1 MEKITQLS
9 RFKIRWLTNKT
20 LILMLFGLIL
30 PMSQVQAQYCTPVT
44 SSGCTSGDDL
54 NSVVLTG
61 HAGSVLSDLNTGC
74 TTTPTNGYSDRT
86 SLFTAVDLMPSQTY
100 QVQLNT
106 NYGSPTYEKASIWI
120 DFNNDFTFSASEKLL
135 VDLPLAQSPAF
146 ATASITIPFGA
157 TPGIKRMRVRVVYT
171 SGTTTNDACTSVT
184 WGDTHDYNVNILT
197 LPACSG
203 TVNAGTAVASETAAC
218 IGKPINLSL
227 SGNTIASG
235 ITFQWQSS
243 PAGANT
249 FTDISGA
256 TGPMHTIASQTTA
269 TDYRCVVTCTSS
281 NSTKMSTV
289 VSVAQNPIT
298 NCYCIP
304 TYTYACSGTGV
315 NLNSVKIIGEGTSI
329 ISDLNTGCSAPN
341 YQNRTSN
348 FTPVNL
354 LQDSKYEIQLNTNYT
369 SASYVWA
376 SVWIDLN
383 NDGVFDETS
392 EKLLTDMQMA
402 TTPSFASGFI
412 SIPDNTSPGIHR
424 LRIRTVYY
432 SSTNAC
438 ELRSEGETHDYNV
451 NIVAVSCFRPV
462 DIQISDVTKNSAV
475 VTLTP
480 NSKNTGAVTYQYE
493 VRTSGAPGSGATG
506 LAASGTATT
515 NPFTVS
521 GLPSL
526 TAFQIYVKTVCSS
539 TDSSGYTQGPE
550 IKTMCDY
557 PNLIAA
563 PAVTVCGPQEVD
575 LTAIYDAGI
584 VTWFDAAEDGNVVHT
599 GATFTTPYLTT
610 GRSYWVMAGDAPVDV
625 NAQVGN
631 GTATNAT
638 TGTFLYHSWGGYKHQ
653 YIFTAAELTAAGLAV
668 GEIKG
673 LSFEVVIGGASRTN
687 FSISIGATNITTASG
702 LQINNN
708 LLTPVY
714 NNANETF
721 TPGLKTFS
729 FNTPFYW
736 DGLSNIVVQ
745 TNWSNNGG
753 GNFSSSGTLVY
764 HNAPAKRTT
773 YSYANNVTATQL
785 LATIS
790 GSTGG
795 SGGTTTTA
803 VRPNT
808 MFIATLGCKSVLTE
822 VPVTITPKPDFQI
835 SKDKVTSCKGDP
847 SEVVTITTNLGG
859 YDTFVWTPSTG
870 VIGNAATG
878 WTFSTT
884 TEQEYVL
891 SASQSN
897 GICEHLKT
905 VLVSAGNKPQ
915 SLSTLASTYDICKN
929 TVQELKALEPI
940 QATAS
945 IGSKIN
951 TTSANSVVS
960 AFVQSDVYSKQQYI
974 FSAAEL
980 LAQGITTSGYISG
993 LSFETINSGASFTN
1007 PKYTIKMK
1015 MVPSTTFGSNNFETT
1030 GLATV
1035 FSKSNYTHTFQGVQT
1050 MMFDSPFFW
1059 DGLSNVLVEISQEGM
1074 GGGNNAQTY
1083 FTAVAGSN
1091 VGIYGTS
1098 ATSANITTGTRTTER
1113 LDVTFNFKQSMVTWS
1128 PTNNL
1133 YADAAA
1139 TMPYV
1144 PGTDALKVYMTSG
1157 AGITQMYNATITA
1170 PSGCTTVKPVTV
1182 NVIDVAAPIVQGQ
1195 TFCQPTPVTS
1205 VVVTS
1210 APGSILTFYN
1220 SPTTAV
1226 ATTTISQTGTYYVE
1240 ARIGNCKSARI
1251 PFTATITTLAAPS
1264 AQLTQVVCGGGT
1276 VASLMAT
1283 GMSNAQIRWYDSMAA
1298 TVPLTSTH
1306 PLVDNT
1312 TYYASQAMGA
1322 CESDR
1327 IAVLVDVNPTP
1338 AALTP
1343 QTISICGSINYAGVN
1358 LNQLPGSELVWYP
1371 SATSQ
1376 TPIPGTN
1383 QVVTGTY
1390 YVSQRVNG
1398 CESLRVQIT
1407 ATSQGSVPA
1416 PTAGIQNICGAGTVA
1431 QLNAQIL
1438 PNATAEWY
1446 SSSTAVVPLALTAP
1460 LVNGTYYVAQRIGN
1474 CVSAKIPVAV
1484 RVVSTS
1490 APAINSMNLCEG
1502 ATVAD
1507 LVLPT
1512 PTGVS
1517 YRWYVNTTSNVAL
1530 PSTDVLQT
1538 GYYFVARVENGCE
1551 SSRTPVLVT
1560 INSRPNSPV
1569 GASPQTFTDYAE
1581 ISNFVMTQPNVV
1593 WYATY
1598 EDAMKGINPLAQN
1611 MPLVDKTT
1619 YYAVII
1625 GSNGCPSYPTPIE
1638 ARIVLGVNN
1647 FDLSKLTYYPNP
1659 VNDQLTITYSD
1670 VITNVEVFDL
1680 NGRLVMK
1687 NNFDKETVQLDFS
1700 RLSAGTYML
1709 NIKTKENSQF
1719 IKIVKK

>member
-1 MEKITQLS
+1 
-9 RFKIRWLTNKT
+9 
-20 LILMLFGLIL
+20 
-30 PMSQVQAQYCTPVT
+30 
-44 SSGCTSGDDL
+44 
-54 NSVVLTG
+54 
-61 HAGSVLSDLNTGC
+61 
-74 TTTPTNGYSDRT
+74 
-86 SLFTAVDLMPSQTY
+86 
-100 QVQLNT
+100 
-106 NYGSPTYEKASIWI
+106 
-120 DFNNDFTFSASEKLL
+120 
-135 VDLPLAQSPAF
+135 
-146 ATASITIPFGA
+146 
-157 TPGIKRMRVRVVYT
+157 
-171 SGTTTNDACTSVT
+171 
-184 WGDTHDYNVNILT
+184 
-197 LPACSG
+197 
-203 TVNAGTAVASETAAC
+203 
-218 IGKPINLSL
+218 
-227 SGNTIASG
+227 
-235 ITFQWQSS
+235 
-243 PAGANT
+243 
-249 FTDISGA
+249 
-256 TGPMHTIASQTTA
+256 
-269 TDYRCVVTCTSS
+269 
-281 NSTKMSTV
+281 
-289 VSVAQNPIT
+289 
-298 NCYCIP
+298 
-304 TYTYACSGTGV
+304 
-315 NLNSVKIIGEGTSI
+315 
-329 ISDLNTGCSAPN
+329 
-341 YQNRTSN
+341 
-348 FTPVNL
+348 
-354 LQDSKYEIQLNTNYT
+354 
-369 SASYVWA
+369 
-376 SVWIDLN
+376 
-383 NDGVFDETS
+383 
-392 EKLLTDMQMA
+392 
-402 TTPSFASGFI
+402 
-412 SIPDNTSPGIHR
+412 
-424 LRIRTVYY
+424 
-432 SSTNAC
+432 
-438 ELRSEGETHDYNV
+438 
-451 NIVAVSCFRPV
+451 
-462 DIQISDVTKNSAV
+462 
-475 VTLTP
+475 
-480 NSKNTGAVTYQYE
+480 
-493 VRTSGAPGSGATG
+493 
-506 LAASGTATT
+506 
-515 NPFTVS
+515 
-521 GLPSL
+521 
-526 TAFQIYVKTVCSS
+526 
-539 TDSSGYTQGPE
+539 
-550 IKTMCDY
+550 
-557 PNLIAA
+557 
-563 PAVTVCGPQEVD
+563 
-575 LTAIYDAGI
+575 
-584 VTWFDAAEDGNVVHT
+584 
-599 GATFTTPYLTT
+599 
-610 GRSYWVMAGDAPVDV
+610 
-625 NAQVGN
+625 
-631 GTATNAT
+631 
-638 TGTFLYHSWGGYKHQ
+638 
-653 YIFTAAELTAAGLAV
+653 
-668 GEIKG
+668 
-673 LSFEVVIGGASRTN
+673 
-687 FSISIGATNITTASG
+687 
-702 LQINNN
+702 
-708 LLTPVY
+708 
-714 NNANETF
+714 
-721 TPGLKTFS
+721 
-729 FNTPFYW
+729 
-736 DGLSNIVVQ
+736 
-745 TNWSNNGG
+745 
-753 GNFSSSGTLVY
+753 
-764 HNAPAKRTT
+764 
-773 YSYANNVTATQL
+773 
-785 LATIS
+785 
-790 GSTGG
+790 
-795 SGGTTTTA
+795 
-803 VRPNT
+803 
-808 MFIATLGCKSVLTE
+808 
-822 VPVTITPKPDFQI
+822 
-835 SKDKVTSCKGDP
+835 
-847 SEVVTITTNLGG
+847 
-859 YDTFVWTPSTG
+859 
-870 VIGNAATG
+870 
-878 WTFSTT
+878 
-884 TEQEYVL
+884 
-891 SASQSN
+891 
-897 GICEHLKT
+897 
-905 VLVSAGNKPQ
+905 
-915 SLSTLASTYDICKN
+915 
-929 TVQELKALEPI
+929 
-940 QATAS
+940 
-945 IGSKIN
+945 
-951 TTSANSVVS
+951 
-960 AFVQSDVYSKQQYI
+960 
-974 FSAAEL
+974 
-980 LAQGITTSGYISG
+980 
-993 LSFETINSGASFTN
+993 
-1007 PKYTIKMK
+1007 
-1015 MVPSTTFGSNNFETT
+1015 
-1030 GLATV
+1030 
-1035 FSKSNYTHTFQGVQT
+1035 
-1050 MMFDSPFFW
+1050 
-1059 DGLSNVLVEISQEGM
+1059 
-1074 GGGNNAQTY
+1074 
-1083 FTAVAGSN
+1083 
-1091 VGIYGTS
+1091 
-1098 ATSANITTGTRTTER
+1098 
-1113 LDVTFNFKQSMVTWS
+1113 MVTWS

-1490 APAINSMNLCEG
+1490 APAVNSMNLCAG

-1551 SSRTPVLVT
+1551 SSRTQVLVT

-1670 VITNVEVFDL
+1670 VITNVEVFNL